1 VARERRKKDEKHAEA
16 VLGALNHSL
25 RRRIMRIALS
35 KGRRS
40 ISPTEAAKLL
50 GVPLSNVSYHFRVL
64 AKRKALEMTSQQ
76 PVRGSI
82 KHFYRAN
89 QAVKKMPMVTAVLAA
104 TEATDAND

>member
-1 VARERRKKDEKHAEA
+1 MASERQKKDKKHAEA

-35 KGRRS
+35 RGRQS
-40 ISPTEAAKLL
+40 LSPTEAAKLL
-50 GVPLSNVSYHFRVL
+50 DVPLSNVSYHFRVL
-64 AKRKALEMTSQQ
+64 AKRRALDMTSEE

-89 QAVKKMPMVTAVLAA
+89 PAVRKMPMVTAILAA
-104 TEATDAND
+104 TSATD